1 MLGNQPPDL
10 IYEATVK
17 PFINKYKI
25 FCALLFALISNTY
38 ALAEQGAPKQADA
51 PALDL
56 SIVYYDRALTSDGVL
71 RESRYEETMLRRPSH
86 VWVSRVLPK
95 WAEKA
100 LAAHEHKDHGDEHD
114 HKHFNHVSLPRHITQ
129 DGGQLKL
136 EYVDHTNKQVINI
149 VATEFENVDFD
160 GSWTNA
166 YYLVDPLVVLAMP
179 LSKNK
184 VAEGQFSWHEIDRKG
199 IFQRVLWD
207 AKNLIP
213 REIETGKN
221 DGSIFHKVSIKV
233 KPTVSS
239 RLPWLDTKGYVQK
252 EYSDF
257 LD

>member
-1 MLGNQPPDL
+1 MKPYIDHFKVLITLLLML
-10 IYEATVK
+10 T
-17 PFINKYKI
+17 
-25 FCALLFALISNTY
+25 SSTY
-38 ALAEQGAPKQADA
+38 ALAEQGASKQADA

-71 RESRYEETMLRRPSH
+71 RESRYEETMMRRPGH
-86 VWVSRVLPK
+86 VWVARVLPK

-100 LAAHEHKDHGDEHD
+100 LVAHEHKEHGDEHD
-114 HKHFNHVSLPRHITQ
+114 HKHFNHVSLPRHISQ
-129 DGGQLKL
+129 DGGQVRV
-136 EYVDHTNKQVINI
+136 EYVDHANKQVINI

-160 GSWTNA
+160 GSWINA
-166 YYLVDPLVVLAMP
+166 YYIADPLVVLAMP

-184 VAEGQFSWHEIDRKG
+184 ISEGQFSWHEIDRKG

-221 DGSIFHKVSIKV
+221 DGSIFRKVSIKV
-233 KPTVSS
+233 NPSVSAKS
-239 RLPWLDTKGYVQK
+239 PWLDTKGYVQK

>member
-1 MLGNQPPDL
+1 M
-10 IYEATVK
+10 K
-17 PFINKYKI
+17 PFINKYKV
-25 FCALLFALISNTY
+25 FFTLLCLLTLNTY
-38 ALAEQGAPKQADA
+38 ALAEQGEPKQAEA

-56 SIVYYDRALTSDGVL
+56 SIVYYDRAITSDGVL
-71 RESRYEETMLRRPSH
+71 RESRYEETMLRRPGN
-86 VWVSRVLPK
+86 VWVARVLPK
-95 WAEKA
+95 WVEKA
-100 LAAHEHKDHGDEHD
+100 LVAHEYKEHEDEHD
-114 HKHFNHVSLPRHITQ
+114 HKHFNPVSLPRHLSQ
-129 DGGQLKL
+129 DGAQLKL
-136 EYVDHTNKQVINI
+136 EYVDHSNKQVINI

-166 YYLVDPLVVLAMP
+166 YYLVDPLLVLAMP
-179 LSKNK
+179 LSKK
-184 VAEGQFSWHEIDRKG
+184 RVSEGQFSWHELDRNG

-233 KPTVSS
+233 NATVSEK
-239 RLPWLDTKGYVQK
+239 LPWLDTKGYAQK